1 MTHDDLISM
10 AKKAGINISG
20 STLKELERFA
30 KLISEFDP
38 VRAAR
43 EAEKEQALTRMAKEA
58 GWGTGSDRED
68 ECVACGRFDLE
79 LFAALVADE
88 DREACA
94 QVCETH
100 LSKLEHADKAYNNG
114 VKACVEILRARGEE

>member
-10 AKKAGINISG
+10 ASKAGINISG
-20 STLKELERFA
+20 STLKELARFA

-68 ECVACGRFDLE
+68 ECIDCGRFDLE

-88 DREACA
+88 EREACA
-94 QVCETH
+94 KVCEAQIEEWVDDRPRYAI
-100 LSKLEHADKAYNNG
+100 SECAA
-114 VKACVEILRARGEE
+114 AIRARGEE